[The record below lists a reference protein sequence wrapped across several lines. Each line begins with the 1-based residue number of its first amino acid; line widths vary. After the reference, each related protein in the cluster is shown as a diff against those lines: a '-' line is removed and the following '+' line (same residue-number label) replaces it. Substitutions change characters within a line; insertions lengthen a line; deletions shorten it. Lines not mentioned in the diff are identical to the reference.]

1 VGAENPA
8 PKGLIVDDS
17 LEVRP
22 GVRLTVDGVLAV
34 GKLEVPL
41 VPEDP
46 LVPVVP
52 EVPLVP
58 VVPEVPPV
66 NAFNPELIALLVN
79 AFVTLEGNP
88 LEEEGVDGN
97 GLPEESVNGPASCT
111 GPTLEG
117 NPLEEEG
124 VDGNGL
130 PEESVNG
137 SASCTG
143 PTFGT
148 ADPVLYAA
156 VCAASSAAA
165 FAVASAVAASS
176 APPAVA
182 ASSAPPAVAASTAA
196 GAATSV
202 ITAADPPIIYS
213 NTIEYVFSKYLAPN
227 LSTIA
232 L

>member
-1 VGAENPA
+1 MGAANSA
-8 PKGLIVDDS
+8 PNGLIVDDS

-22 GVRLTVDGVLAV
+22 GVKLTVDGVLAV

-111 GPTLEG
+111 GPT
-117 NPLEEEG
+117 
-124 VDGNGL
+124 
-130 PEESVNG
+130 
-137 SASCTG
+137 
-143 PTFGT
+143 FGT

-182 ASSAPPAVAASTAA
+182 SSTAA
-196 GAATSV
+196 GAAMSV

>member
-1 VGAENPA
+1 MGAANSA
-8 PKGLIVDDS
+8 PNGLIVDDS

-22 GVRLTVDGVLAV
+22 GVKLTVDGVLAV

-52 EVPLVP
+52 EDPLVP
-58 VVPEVPPV
+58 VVPEVPLDPPV

-111 GPTLEG
+111 GPT
-117 NPLEEEG
+117 
-124 VDGNGL
+124 
-130 PEESVNG
+130 
-137 SASCTG
+137 
-143 PTFGT
+143 FGT

-182 ASSAPPAVAASTAA
+182 ASTAA
-196 GAATSV
+196 GANMSV
-202 ITAADPPIIYS
+202 ITDADPPIIYS